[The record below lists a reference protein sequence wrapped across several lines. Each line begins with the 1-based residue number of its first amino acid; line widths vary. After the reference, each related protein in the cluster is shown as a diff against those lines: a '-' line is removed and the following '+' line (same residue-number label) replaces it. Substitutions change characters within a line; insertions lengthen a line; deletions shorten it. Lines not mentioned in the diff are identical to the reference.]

1 MRGKRYHSR
10 GRSKVITPDID
21 TLTTPD
27 ISRGIPSNYIC
38 FLCIRPGFS
47 EIKFLKL
54 FVSRGMRDGVDWG
67 GGFGKRGEGGQY
79 KNYKN
84 KETPKTGRFLSRK
97 KDEIKMLI

>member
-67 GGFGKRGEGGQY
+67 GGSGNVGRGDNTKITKIKKRQKLED
-79 KNYKN
+79 
-84 KETPKTGRFLSRK
+84 F
-97 KDEIKMLI
+97 